1 VIGREGRTIM
11 RAVQARGFGG
21 VEVLQVAEVAVPAA
35 GPGQVRIRV
44 EAAAVNPVDLA
55 TRSGALTEAGLLPE
69 RDLVGLGWDVA
80 GVVAEAGEGV
90 SGFAIGDRVVGLSDR
105 LDVTLGT
112 HADQVVLDATAVARA
127 SGSPGDRRGDAAAE
141 RAHRG
146 PGA

>member
-1 VIGREGRTIM
+1 MSFSGDQVIGHERRTIM

-80 GVVAEAGEGV
+80 GVVAEAGEGSPASR
-90 SGFAIGDRVVGLSDR
+90 SGTGS
-105 LDVTLGT
+105 
-112 HADQVVLDATAVARA
+112 
-127 SGSPGDRRGDAAAE
+127 SGCPTGWTWR
-141 RAHRG
+141 
-146 PGA
+146 